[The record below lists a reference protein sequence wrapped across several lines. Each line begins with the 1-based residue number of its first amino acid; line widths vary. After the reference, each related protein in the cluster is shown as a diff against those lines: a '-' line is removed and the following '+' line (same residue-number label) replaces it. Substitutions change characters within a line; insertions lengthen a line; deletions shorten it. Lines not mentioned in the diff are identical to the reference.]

1 MQLDAGRAAVT
12 GAIAPL
18 NDFNLWVRDSFL
30 VIVLLVLGAILLTR
44 LAGWVRDKIMAH
56 IDARATET
64 DELVR
69 SEGAKHRQVVA
80 QVVTWS
86 ALAVIYVVTAVRI
99 VQELGVPLAGLV
111 APAALLSAALG
122 FGLQRFVQDIG
133 AGFFITGERQYGFGD
148 VVTIATAGVTQP
160 VTGTVEDVTLRVTR
174 LRTVSGEVIT
184 TPNGQ
189 IIQVTNLSRDW
200 ARAVIDVPVP
210 AAVDVSHVT
219 DILRQ
224 VGEEAYS
231 DDRLRKMMLDPP
243 TVMSTRSRCAWWR
256 GRSRAFSSR
265 SAASSGRGSPR
276 PSAVKASSSP
286 PSSTPAAP
294 PGAPHELQGQAPP
307 HVDPGADRAVHRR
320 VCPLPVGARTPGH
333 GIARAGPQPNG
344 DAPART
350 NANPHPHAAAY
361 EPFAHAVADQPVT
374 VPDAVRAGRLAVDGI
389 AASERAGISRAVG
402 DVGPAVRP
410 AG

>member
-1 MQLDAGRAAVT
+1 VT

-18 NDFNLWVRDSFL
+18 ADTSQWVPADVSRWVRGDLL
-30 VIVLLVLGAILLTR
+30 VIVLLVLGAVLLTR
-44 LAGWVRDKIMAH
+44 LANWLRDRIMAR
-56 IDARATET
+56 INARAIET

-69 SEGAKHRQVVA
+69 SEAAKHRQVMA

-86 ALAVIYVVTAVRI
+86 ALAVIYVVAGIGI
-99 VQELGVPLAGLV
+99 VARLGVPLAGLV

-148 VVTIATAGVTQP
+148 VITIATAGVGQP

-210 AAVDVSHVT
+210 AAVDVNRVT
-219 DILRQ
+219 DILRR

-243 TVMSTRSRCAWWR
+243 TVMGVEKIEVDT
-256 GRSRAFSSR
+256 FSVR
-265 SAASSGRGSPR
+265 M
-276 PSAVKASSSP
+276 V
-286 PSSTPAAP
+286 
-294 PGAPHELQGQAPP
+294 
-307 HVDPGADRAVHRR
+307 
-320 VCPLPVGARTPGH
+320 ARTLPGIQFEVGRELRARVALAFRRE
-333 GIARAGPQPNG
+333 GINV
-344 DAPART
+344 
-350 NANPHPHAAAY
+350 AA
-361 EPFAHAVADQPVT
+361 ELD
-374 VPDAVRAGRLAVDGI
+374 AGRATGG
-389 AASERAGISRAVG
+389 AS
-402 DVGPAVRP
+402 
-410 AG
+410 

>member
-1 MQLDAGRAAVT
+1 MT

-18 NDFNLWVRDSFL
+18 ADTSQWVPADVSRWVRGDLL
-30 VIVLLVLGAILLTR
+30 VIVLLVLGAVLLTR
-44 LAGWVRDKIMAH
+44 LANWLRDRIMAR
-56 IDARATET
+56 INARAIET

-69 SEGAKHRQVVA
+69 SEAAKHRQVMA

-86 ALAVIYVVTAVRI
+86 ALAVIYVVAGIGI
-99 VQELGVPLAGLV
+99 VARLGVPLAGLV

-148 VVTIATAGVTQP
+148 VITIATAGVGQP

-174 LRTVSGEVIT
+174 LRSVSGEVIT

-210 AAVDVSHVT
+210 AAVDVNRVT
-219 DILRQ
+219 DILRR

-243 TVMSTRSRCAWWR
+243 TVMGVEKIEVDT
-256 GRSRAFSSR
+256 FSVR
-265 SAASSGRGSPR
+265 M
-276 PSAVKASSSP
+276 V
-286 PSSTPAAP
+286 
-294 PGAPHELQGQAPP
+294 
-307 HVDPGADRAVHRR
+307 
-320 VCPLPVGARTPGH
+320 ARTLPGIQFEVGRELRARVALAFRRE
-333 GIARAGPQPNG
+333 GINV
-344 DAPART
+344 
-350 NANPHPHAAAY
+350 AA
-361 EPFAHAVADQPVT
+361 ELD
-374 VPDAVRAGRLAVDGI
+374 AGRATGG
-389 AASERAGISRAVG
+389 AS
-402 DVGPAVRP
+402 
-410 AG
+410 

>member
-1 MQLDAGRAAVT
+1 VT

-44 LAGWVRDKIMAH
+44 LAAWTRDKIMAH
-56 IDARATET
+56 IETRATET

-219 DILRQ
+219 DILRR
-224 VGEEAYS
+224 VGEEAYG

-243 TVMSTRSRCAWWR
+243 TVMGVEKIEVDT
-256 GRSRAFSSR
+256 FSLR
-265 SAASSGRGSPR
+265 M
-276 PSAVKASSSP
+276 V
-286 PSSTPAAP
+286 
-294 PGAPHELQGQAPP
+294 
-307 HVDPGADRAVHRR
+307 
-320 VCPLPVGARTPGH
+320 ARTLPGIQFEVGRELRARVASAFRRE
-333 GIARAGPQPNG
+333 GIIVSAELDTGRATGG
-344 DAPART
+344 
-350 NANPHPHAAAY
+350 
-361 EPFAHAVADQPVT
+361 
-374 VPDAVRAGRLAVDGI
+374 
-389 AASERAGISRAVG
+389 AS
-402 DVGPAVRP
+402 
-410 AG
+410 

>member
-1 MQLDAGRAAVT
+1 MT

-18 NDFNLWVRDSFL
+18 TDASRWLPTDVSQWLRGDLL

-44 LAGWVRDKIMAH
+44 LAGWLRDKIMAH
-56 IDARATET
+56 IDARAIEP

-86 ALAVIYVVTAVRI
+86 ALAVIYVVTAVLI
-99 VQELGVPLAGLV
+99 VKRLGVPLAGLV

-148 VVTIATAGVTQP
+148 VVTIAAAGVTQP

-210 AAVDVSHVT
+210 ASVERQPRHRHTPAGRRGG
-219 DILRQ
+219 LRRRPAAQ
-224 VGEEAYS
+224 
-231 DDRLRKMMLDPP
+231 DD
-243 TVMSTRSRCAWWR
+243 A
-256 GRSRAFSSR
+256 
-265 SAASSGRGSPR
+265 R
-276 PSAVKASSSP
+276 PSHRHGRREDRGQHVL
-286 PSSTPAAP
+286 
-294 PGAPHELQGQAPP
+294 GAHG
-307 HVDPGADRAVHRR
+307 GADA
-320 VCPLPVGARTPGH
+320 ARH
-333 GIARAGPQPNG
+333 S
-344 DAPART
+344 
-350 NANPHPHAAAY
+350 
-361 EPFAHAVADQPVT
+361 V
-374 VPDAVRAGRLAVDGI
+374 
-389 AASERAGISRAVG
+389 
-402 DVGPAVRP
+402 
-410 AG
+410 